1 MSLAFLGGSKT
12 NTNFICF
19 PPSHFLNSH
28 TLTEAL
34 ATFVNVILPLH
45 LNRLYT
51 YRVPNVLM
59 EDVAVG
65 KRVIVQFGKTRVY
78 SALVHSI
85 HNQPPAEYEAKYI
98 NSVLDESP
106 LISQEQ
112 LNFWQWMAEYY
123 MCSLGDVMNAALPAP
138 FKLASESTIILNPE
152 FDKNSIE
159 LDDREYLIIEALEL
173 QDKLSIAEIS
183 SILGIKNVFPFIKSL
198 VIKEA
203 ILTQEIVEDKY
214 KEKFKT
220 CIALHSDYESE
231 EALHGLFNL
240 LEKKANQ
247 LNVLMAYMQLKHEHK
262 DIDKK
267 LLLSKSGASAAVL
280 KTLCSKNIFTEYK
293 VSVDRILL
301 DNTLVDTFE
310 LNEYQQKAYDEIQ
323 ASFKQKEVCLLHGIT
338 SSGKTHI
345 YIKLINEQLAIGKQ
359 VLFMLP
365 EIALSTQIINRV
377 RKYFGNQ
384 AIAFH
389 SKFNDNERVEI
400 WNKVKQR
407 QCNVVIGPRSSLFL
421 PFSDLGLIIVDEEHE
436 QTYKQQEPSPRFHAR
451 DSAIVLANQSKAKVL
466 LGSATPAFETYFNC
480 KADKFGLV
488 QLNQRFDE
496 ILPPEIILA
505 NIAEENRVKTL
516 KGNFTSVLVHE
527 IEKTLANK
535 EQVILFQNRR
545 GFAPVIE
552 CHSCHWIPKC
562 QNCDISLTYHK
573 AIDSLKC
580 HYCSFTMKVPAEC
593 GACGSHLLNYKG
605 FGTEKVEEELE
616 TLFPNAR
623 IGRLDLDAAKSKH
636 GHEKIIQDFED
647 YKFDI
652 LVGTQMLSK
661 GLDFEKVSLVGIIN
675 ADQLLHFPDFRASER
690 AFQLITQVGGRAGRK
705 NKQGRVVIQTSSPAH
720 PIIQSVLKNAYE
732 EVYSLEM
739 IERSNYAYPPMMR
752 VIKITIKHKEYKT
765 AEHAAILLLD
775 MLMPSFGDNIIG
787 PASPYVSKIRNYYI
801 KELLIKIDRN
811 NKHLKQLK
819 KFTFEQISKLLSDKN
834 FRSVIIFADV
844 DAA

>member
-1 MSLAFLGGSKT
+1 
-12 NTNFICF
+12 
-19 PPSHFLNSH
+19 
-28 TLTEAL
+28 
-34 ATFVNVILPLH
+34 
-45 LNRLYT
+45 
-51 YRVPNVLM
+51 
-59 EDVAVG
+59 
-65 KRVIVQFGKTRVY
+65 
-78 SALVHSI
+78 
-85 HNQPPAEYEAKYI
+85 
-98 NSVLDESP
+98 
-106 LISQEQ
+106 
-112 LNFWQWMAEYY
+112 
-123 MCSLGDVMNAALPAP
+123 
-138 FKLASESTIILNPE
+138 
-152 FDKNSIE
+152 
-159 LDDREYLIIEALEL
+159 
-173 QDKLSIAEIS
+173 
-183 SILGIKNVFPFIKSL
+183 
-198 VIKEA
+198 
-203 ILTQEIVEDKY
+203 
-214 KEKFKT
+214 
-220 CIALHSDYESE
+220 
-231 EALHGLFNL
+231 
-240 LEKKANQ
+240 
-247 LNVLMAYMQLKHEHK
+247 
-262 DIDKK
+262 
-267 LLLSKSGASAAVL
+267 
-280 KTLCSKNIFTEYK
+280 
-293 VSVDRILL
+293 
-301 DNTLVDTFE
+301 
-310 LNEYQQKAYDEIQ
+310 
-323 ASFKQKEVCLLHGIT
+323 
-338 SSGKTHI
+338 
-345 YIKLINEQLAIGKQ
+345 
-359 VLFMLP
+359 
-365 EIALSTQIINRV
+365 
-377 RKYFGNQ
+377 
-384 AIAFH
+384 
-389 SKFNDNERVEI
+389 
-400 WNKVKQR
+400 
-407 QCNVVIGPRSSLFL
+407 
-421 PFSDLGLIIVDEEHE
+421 
-436 QTYKQQEPSPRFHAR
+436 
-451 DSAIVLANQSKAKVL
+451 

-480 KADKFGLV
+480 KSEKFALV

-516 KGNFTSVLVHE
+516 KGNFTSVLIHE

-593 GACGSHLLNYKG
+593 GACGSHLLNFKG
-605 FGTEKVEEELE
+605 FGTEKIEEELE

-720 PIIQSVLKNAYE
+720 PIIQSVIKNAYE
-732 EVYSLEM
+732 DVYSLEM
-739 IERSNYAYPPMMR
+739 TERANYAYPPMMR

-775 MLMPSFGDNIIG
+775 MLMPHFGDNIIG

-844 DAA
+844 DAG